1 MSNIK
6 SKEQAFINTQVRVG
20 MSGSRKIIK
29 LDNDDLKNLAG
40 QVKKNVPTKSNV
52 PIKNFQMRIA
62 KDGVWYYQGTSIKRP
77 AMVKLFASVL
87 QKAGDGTY
95 WLVTPVEKGMIEVED
110 APFLAVGV
118 NYAMSKGA
126 ISNDTNF
133 VFRTNLDEFVTC
145 GPDNPLRVSIDPET
159 EEPNPY
165 VLVRKGLEAKI
176 TRSVFYE
183 LVDKADER
191 IIDGKR
197 VLGIWSK
204 RTFFQLGQIDSD

>member
-6 SKEQAFINTQVRVG
+6 SKEQASINAQVRRY
-20 MSGSRKIIK
+20 MSGPSKIIK
-29 LDNDDLKNLAG
+29 LNNDDLKDLAG
-40 QVKKNVPTKSNV
+40 QVEKNVPDQSDV

-77 AMVKLFASVL
+77 ALVKLFASVL
-87 QKAGDGTY
+87 QKESDGTY

-118 NYAMSKGA
+118 EYAMSKGVKSKDA
-126 ISNDTNF
+126 NF
-133 VFRTNLDEFVTC
+133 VFRTNLDELVIC
-145 GPDNPLRVSIDPET
+145 GPDNPLRVSIDPQT

-165 VLVRKGLEAKI
+165 VLVRKGLEARI

-183 LVDKADER
+183 LVDIADET
-191 IIDGKR
+191 IIDEKR

-204 RTFFQLGQIDSD
+204 GTFFQLGQIDSD